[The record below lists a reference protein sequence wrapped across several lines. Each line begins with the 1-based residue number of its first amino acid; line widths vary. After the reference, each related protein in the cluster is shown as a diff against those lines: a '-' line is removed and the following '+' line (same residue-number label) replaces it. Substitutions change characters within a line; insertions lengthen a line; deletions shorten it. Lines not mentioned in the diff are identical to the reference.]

1 MVEWVSSIEFRLIA
15 ISTESSSP
23 SRWPSFTGDAN
34 KGFVREVVQ
43 VLQEI
48 SGGERKHYLH
58 HAFSLSIAHCIPS
71 VHCSYIFCFFS
82 ITNECTF
89 VYITCRRF
97 QIVLLG
103 IVWNAFCN
111 AFSKGLGLDLTHAI
125 ALLILLPLLHLGA
138 LFAFFSIFRYSGGVN
153 KTSTTTTTTMKAG
166 RDAVAATFCASHKT
180 LAFGLPLINTI
191 FSGSSNLASY
201 CAPIMLVHPIQLLI
215 GSFVVPYFKQF
226 TGVSEE
232 R

>member
-1 MVEWVSSIEFRLIA
+1 MNHVCFSSI
-15 ISTESSSP
+15 T
-23 SRWPSFTGDAN
+23 
-34 KGFVREVVQ
+34 
-43 VLQEI
+43 
-48 SGGERKHYLH
+48 
-58 HAFSLSIAHCIPS
+58 
-71 VHCSYIFCFFS
+71 
-82 ITNECTF
+82 TNAQFAYTSCP
-89 VYITCRRF
+89 RF

-111 AFSKGLGLDLTHAI
+111 AFSNGLGLDLTHAI

-153 KTSTTTTTTMKAG
+153 TTSTTTKAG
-166 RDAVAATFCASHKT
+166 RDAVAATLCASHKT

-201 CAPIMLVHPIQLLI
+201 CAPLMLVHPIQLLI

-226 TGVSEE
+226 TGVI
-232 R
+232 

>member
-1 MVEWVSSIEFRLIA
+1 MAECVCSIEFHLTA
-15 ISTESSSP
+15 ISTEYSWTSG
-23 SRWPSFTGDAN
+23 WPSFTGDAN
-34 KGFVREVVQ
+34 KGFVREAVQ

-153 KTSTTTTTTMKAG
+153 TTSTTTKAG
-166 RDAVAATFCASHKT
+166 RDAVAATLCASHKT

-201 CAPIMLVHPIQLLI
+201 CAPLMLVHPIQLLI

-226 TGVSEE
+226 TGVI
-232 R
+232 